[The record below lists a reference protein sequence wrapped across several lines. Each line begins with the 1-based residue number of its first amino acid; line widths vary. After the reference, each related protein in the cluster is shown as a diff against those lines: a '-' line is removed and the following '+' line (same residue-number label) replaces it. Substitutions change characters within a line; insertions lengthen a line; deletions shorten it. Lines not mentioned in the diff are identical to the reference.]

1 MVGGWFT
8 FQKLEITVILDRRVQ
23 SPCQQKFF
31 DAAQK
36 YTLSQAISYT
46 FLR

>member
-1 MVGGWFT
+1 MFT

-31 DAAQK
+31 DPAHK
-36 YTLSQAISYT
+36 ITT
-46 FLR
+46 FPSNFLHFPR